1 MSDQII
7 DAAEYKVSMRKND
20 DAEYR
25 AGYDIFE
32 DMRDKYDLRSMVL
45 QVVEGLYTH
54 PSGTHT
60 MQDLEDSVDGLVY
73 DTVSQ
78 IIPDEIPDDVTDKFT
93 SDMISELLKYSKVL
107 YKETNEK
114 ADTIDDYKELREY
127 LNQTAENKGIPKKA

>member
-1 MSDQII
+1 MSDQLI
-7 DAAEYKVSMRKND
+7 DGAEYKASMREND
-20 DAEYR
+20 NAEYR

-32 DMRDKYDLRSMVL
+32 DMRDQYDLRSMVL

-78 IIPDEIPDDVTDKFT
+78 IVPDEIPDDVTDKFT
-93 SDMISELLKYSKVL
+93 SDMLSELLKYSKVL
-107 YKETNEK
+107 YKATRDE
-114 ADTIDDYKELREY
+114 ADTIDDYRELREY
-127 LNQTAENKGIPKKA
+127 LEETAAEKGIPKKA